1 MSVRKE
7 SYTENEDILLC
18 KIYMEI
24 SQDPSIGP
32 SQSAQRFWQRVE
44 DGFNQAKERYPTWPE
59 RTQRSMQAR
68 IQAIEKAT
76 KIFHGYIRAA
86 EARNRSGASNADI
99 MNEAM
104 QMLKTDSKYKAG
116 WRFSHVWEM
125 IKNFENFKD
134 CAGSSRQQA
143 SRGMQSSDSESQ
155 AHTLH
160 GSQTLSS
167 FPMSC
172 DDGEEQILGGSSSS
186 RPIRVKRAKLK
197 KKQSDNSESIIATL
211 EKQNEQYIAGMKQ
224 ANDNMS
230 MFFKQQKNSHDLKTM
245 KEENKIMAMDL
256 SSIVDHDSRA
266 YFQAERRR
274 ILQKRAQQQEQ
285 PNDYATGTYP
295 LYFDNIGGSGSGL
308 LDY

>member
-1 MSVRKE
+1 
-7 SYTENEDILLC
+7 
-18 KIYMEI
+18 
-24 SQDPSIGP
+24 
-32 SQSAQRFWQRVE
+32 
-44 DGFNQAKERYPTWPE
+44 
-59 RTQRSMQAR
+59 
-68 IQAIEKAT
+68 
-76 KIFHGYIRAA
+76 
-86 EARNRSGASNADI
+86 
-99 MNEAM
+99 
-104 QMLKTDSKYKAG
+104 
-116 WRFSHVWEM
+116 
-125 IKNFENFKD
+125 
-134 CAGSSRQQA
+134 
-143 SRGMQSSDSESQ
+143 MQSSDSESQ

>member
-18 KIYMEI
+18 KVYMEI
-24 SQDPSIGP
+24 SQDPSIGT

-44 DGFNQAKERYPTWPE
+44 DGFNQAEERDPTWPE
-59 RTQRSMQAR
+59 R
-68 IQAIEKAT
+68 
-76 KIFHGYIRAA
+76 
-86 EARNRSGASNADI
+86 
-99 MNEAM
+99 
-104 QMLKTDSKYKAG
+104 
-116 WRFSHVWEM
+116 
-125 IKNFENFKD
+125 
-134 CAGSSRQQA
+134 SSRQQA

-172 DDGEEQILGGSSSS
+172 DDSEEQILG
-186 RPIRVKRAKLK
+186 
-197 KKQSDNSESIIATL
+197 
-211 EKQNEQYIAGMKQ
+211 GMKQ

-230 MFFKQQKNSHDLKTM
+230 MFLKQQKNNHDLKTM

-256 SSIVDHDSRA
+256 SSIVDPDSRA

-274 ILQKRAQQQEQ
+274 ILQKRAQQLEQ
-285 PNDYATGTYP
+285 PNDYETGTYP
-295 LYFDNIGGSGSGL
+295 SYFDNIGGSGSGL
-308 LDY
+308 PDY